1 MNVYEAKQEARRE
14 RLEAAAERAQERAS
28 AAFKRADLREEVSG
42 IPLGQPVLV
51 GHHSEGRHRAA
62 IKRADNAMR
71 KGIDESKRAAE
82 LAGRA
87 SSVGTG
93 GISSDDPDA
102 IEKLKGEL
110 ATCEKRQSDMKEHN
124 AKWKAKGNKVG
135 RQADGTWVDPPYPAF
150 CLTNNS
156 ANARRI
162 KLRIAHLEKAA
173 TREHKEV
180 DRPNGV
186 KLVQNVEEN
195 RLQIIFPGKPDEATR
210 AKLKSYGFRW
220 SPLTGAWQRHLS
232 NAAIWAA
239 DQCLKQQK

>member
-1 MNVYEAKQEARRE
+1 MNAYEAKQEARRE
-14 RLEAAAERAQERAS
+14 RLEAAAGKALERAA

-42 IPLGQPVLV
+42 IPFGQPVLV
-51 GHHSEGRHRAA
+51 GHHSERRHRAA
-62 IKRADNAMR
+62 IDRADNAMR
-71 KGIDESKRAAE
+71 KSIDESKRARE

-102 IEKLKGEL
+102 IAKLREEL
-110 ATCEKRQSDMKEHN
+110 ATCEKRQSDMKEYN
-124 AKWKAKGNKVG
+124 AKWKADGNKAG
-135 RQADGTWVDPPYPAF
+135 RQTDGTWIDPPYPAF

-162 KLRIAHLEKAA
+162 KQRIAQLESAA

-180 DRPNGV
+180 DRPGGIR
-186 KLVQNVEEN
+186 LVQNVEEN
-195 RLQIIFPGKPDEATR
+195 RLQIIFPGKPDDATR
-210 AKLKSYGFRW
+210 AKLKSHGFRW
-220 SPLTGAWQRHLS
+220 SPLAGAWQRHLS

-239 DQCLKQQK
+239 DQCLRE